1 MRLQEFAQPLLS
13 QADIQQLVESANV
26 NDWTLLEGDSNV
38 QILTGK
44 LFAKTLKK
52 LGRDAQ
58 VAARLKDFIEFKK
71 ENPLQPFGG
80 RDYPI
85 TGKSPIA
92 RAFPNMLHAHI
103 TSDVS
108 VFYTVE
114 GQHPVELRLYGLFRH
129 DAIGFGNKGSA
140 GSGTKLQKQAIEKF
154 KSQF

>member
-13 QADIQQLVESANV
+13 QADIQQLVESANA

-38 QILTGK
+38 QILTSK

-58 VAARLKDFIEFKK
+58 VASRLKDFIEFKK
-71 ENPLQPFGG
+71 ANPLQPFGG
-80 RDYPI
+80 KDYPVV
-85 TGKSPIA
+85 GKGPVA

-103 TSDVS
+103 TWDVS

-114 GQHPVELRLYGLFRH
+114 GQDPVEIKLYGLFKH
-129 DAIGFGNKGSA
+129 DDIGFGSTSNIHR
-140 GSGTKLQKQAIEKF
+140 QKQTAEKF

>member
-1 MRLQEFAQPLLS
+1 MRLREFAQPLLS
-13 QADIQQLVESANV
+13 QADIQQLVESANA

-38 QILTGK
+38 QVLTGK

-80 RDYPI
+80 KDYPL
-85 TGKSPIA
+85 TGKGPIA

-114 GQHPVELRLYGLFRH
+114 GQHPVELKLYGLFRH
-129 DAIGFGNKGSA
+129 DDIGFGNKGS
-140 GSGTKLQKQAIEKF
+140 GGGGVQKQKQTAEKF